1 MDAGI
6 RTVGEEREAE
16 STSAHA
22 APWLP
27 RARTLSARD
36 AGGTPRVYVPG
47 GRRAHPPSS
56 PPRQRFLAATW
67 TPGTSYE
74 LVGPLPPCGEYSA
87 RASLIFAPTPPPPK
101 VPPAALEGSSSA
113 LPPFSSARGPD
124 RREAGS
130 GASEERRRSRAVW
143 CWPTAKFLQ
152 WKSLGGAL
160 VPHTQTRDLSALQKA
175 HYPQWE
181 LVRARALPVLN
192 SADAT
197 SARSLRLR
205 RLLGGRRLDPR
216 AQAAVPLHR
225 PAVFVTVRRPL
236 GLLRLAFIV

>member
-1 MDAGI
+1 MPANPIGTHAHRHRHWWGVIQAG
-6 RTVGEEREAE
+6 
-16 STSAHA
+16 STLPVKWRSLAGSFCL
-22 APWLP
+22 LP
-27 RARTLSARD
+27 R
-36 AGGTPRVYVPG
+36 GGAL
-47 GRRAHPPSS
+47 RRPPS
-56 PPRQRFLAATW
+56 
-67 TPGTSYE
+67 G
-74 LVGPLPPCGEYSA
+74 
-87 RASLIFAPTPPPPK
+87 PPP
-101 VPPAALEGSSSA
+101 AINH
-113 LPPFSSARGPD
+113 PPFSSARGPD

-175 HYPQWE
+175 HYPQCE

>member
-1 MDAGI
+1 MPA
-6 RTVGEEREAE
+6 
-16 STSAHA
+16 
-22 APWLP
+22 
-27 RARTLSARD
+27 
-36 AGGTPRVYVPG
+36 
-47 GRRAHPPSS
+47 
-56 PPRQRFLAATW
+56 
-67 TPGTSYE
+67 
-74 LVGPLPPCGEYSA
+74 PLPPSRGGPLG
-87 RASLIFAPTPPPPK
+87 RPPPGP
-101 VPPAALEGSSSA
+101 PPAINH
-113 LPPFSSARGPD
+113 PPFSSARGPD

-175 HYPQWE
+175 HYPQCE

-225 PAVFVTVRRPL
+225 PAVFVNCAASPRPPSL
-236 GLLRLAFIV
+236 GVHRLAAEHFAERADLYHPAKKGAHLAVRGTARPVSPPFPTTPRSHRWSYACALTRSVSGIAWARPDQGSRSATRRASWAH